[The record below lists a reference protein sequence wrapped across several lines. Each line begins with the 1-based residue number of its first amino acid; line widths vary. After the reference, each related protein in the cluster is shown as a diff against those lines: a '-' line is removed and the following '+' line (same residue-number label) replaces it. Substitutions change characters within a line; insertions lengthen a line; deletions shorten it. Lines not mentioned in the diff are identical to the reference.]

1 MAQFDLP
8 VAELRAYAPDL
19 AEPDDLDGFWSTT
32 LAEARSHP
40 LAASF
45 VRVESGLT
53 EITSYDVTFAGFGG
67 SPVRGWL
74 HLPAHRTGPLAAV
87 VEYLGYG
94 GGRGLP
100 HERVLWA
107 AAGYAHFIMDTR
119 GQGSG
124 WLAGAT
130 PDPGDPGDP
139 SHPGFLTRGILHP
152 ERYYYRRVYTDAVRA
167 VEAVRSHERVDPARV
182 AVTGQSQ
189 GGGITI
195 AVAGLVDG
203 LLGVMPDVPFLSD
216 FPRAITLVDS
226 DPYAEIA
233 RFLKVHRDRWD
244 DVAATLSHF
253 DVAILGRRARAP
265 ALFSVALMDETC
277 PPSTVYAAYNRFGG
291 PREIR
296 EYPFNNHEGGEGF
309 HQAAQL
315 RWLRDVDGRRTVARD
330 AGGPDAAR
338 P

>member
-1 MAQFDLP
+1 VAHFDLP
-8 VAELRAYAPDL
+8 IAELREYAPTL
-19 AEPDDLDGFWSTT
+19 AEPDGLDEFWSTT
-32 LAEARSHP
+32 LAGARSHP

-45 VRVESGLT
+45 EPVENGLT
-53 EITSYDVTFAGFGG
+53 EIASYDVTFAGFGG

-74 HLPAHRTGPLAAV
+74 HLPAHGDGPLTGV

-94 GGRGLP
+94 GGRGLA

-107 AAGYAHFIMDTR
+107 TAGCAHLVMDTR

-124 WLAGAT
+124 WAVGVT
-130 PDPGDPGDP
+130 PDPDDPGDPA
-139 SHPGFLTRGILHP
+139 HTGFLTRGILAP

-167 VEAVRSHERVDPARV
+167 VEAIRSHPRVDPTRV

-189 GGGITI
+189 GGGLSI
-195 AVAGLVDG
+195 AVAGLVDD
-203 LLGVMPDVPFLSD
+203 LLAAMPDVPFLSD
-216 FPRAITLVDS
+216 FPRAVTLVDN

-233 RFLKVHRDRWD
+233 RYLRTHRDH
-244 DVAATLSHF
+244 VEEVTATLAHF
-253 DVAILGRRARAP
+253 DVAILGRRAKAP

-277 PPSTVYAAYNRFGG
+277 PPSTVYAAYNRYGG

-309 HQAAQL
+309 HQVAQL
-315 RWLRDVDGRRTVARD
+315 RWLRDLVGC
-330 AGGPDAAR
+330 AAR
-338 P
+338 GNR